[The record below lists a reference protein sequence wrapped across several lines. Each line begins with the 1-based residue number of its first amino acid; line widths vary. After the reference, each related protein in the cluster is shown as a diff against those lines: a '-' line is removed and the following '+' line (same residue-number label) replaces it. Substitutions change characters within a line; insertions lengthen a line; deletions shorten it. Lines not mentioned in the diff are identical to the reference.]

1 MSDLKLEFLTTVCEH
16 EHFIPLNLLFPVP
29 CELTTP
35 TDHTHLATPP
45 AAAETEFSVS
55 DEFYRRHFLVGVLL
69 REMEA
74 ALQYEVGSIRRR
86 TIRILRD
93 LLAKHDNDSRYREKV
108 GDSIPPCF
116 GSNVCGMEP
125 QGQMA
130 RIAQLY
136 FPLVPIVLGHV
147 NRLCSGHAPYISP
160 MLGAASVHPPLEV
173 KGDVCHTDSLPRS
186 LPGSEQHTHSQY
198 THTTHTN
205 TFRSPINSGEG
216 GGACCHDEY
225 EEPHKP

>member
-1 MSDLKLEFLTTVCEH
+1 MRLGQSGGGQSGYSEICWLNTTMIHDTERRLV
-16 EHFIPLNLLFPVP
+16 IPFPCVLVP
-29 CELTTP
+29 MY
-35 TDHTHLATPP
+35 
-45 AAAETEFSVS
+45 V
-55 DEFYRRHFLVGVLL
+55 VW
-69 REMEA
+69 
-74 ALQYEVGSIRRR
+74 
-86 TIRILRD
+86 
-93 LLAKHDNDSRYREKV
+93 N
-108 GDSIPPCF
+108 
-116 GSNVCGMEP
+116 P

-186 LPGSEQHTHSQY
+186 LPGSEHPTHSQY
-198 THTTHTN
+198 THTPHTN